1 MTSAKSVPDAPAD
14 PSPAYGARAITRR
27 KPSMSDRATPVRTQ
41 THRVARHKRTSRQAE
56 GRPMAQGRLII
67 STKPRHSM
75 PAPPAFARIRRRP
88 LDQRVVLVVIGLALV
103 LLALGGWAAQA
114 LRLAR

>member
-1 MTSAKSVPDAPAD
+1 
-14 PSPAYGARAITRR
+14 
-27 KPSMSDRATPVRTQ
+27 
-41 THRVARHKRTSRQAE
+41 
-56 GRPMAQGRLII
+56 MAQGRLMI
-67 STKPRHSM
+67 STKLRHST
-75 PAPPAFARIRRRP
+75 PPPPSFARIRRRP

>member
-1 MTSAKSVPDAPAD
+1 
-14 PSPAYGARAITRR
+14 
-27 KPSMSDRATPVRTQ
+27 
-41 THRVARHKRTSRQAE
+41 
-56 GRPMAQGRLII
+56 MAQGRLII

-114 LRLAR
+114 FRLAR